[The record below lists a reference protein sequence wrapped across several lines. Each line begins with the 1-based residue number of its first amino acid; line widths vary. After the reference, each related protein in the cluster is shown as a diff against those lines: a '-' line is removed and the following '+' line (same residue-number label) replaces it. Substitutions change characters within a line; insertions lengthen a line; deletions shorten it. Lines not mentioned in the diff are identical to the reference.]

1 MARRRGVNP
10 GPHWWHVSAYADYD
24 LETAGRLGLTR
35 VFVAR
40 PHARPGLADHQV
52 ADLGQLAAL
61 VEQALG
67 PPR

>member
-40 PHARPGLADHQV
+40 PHARPGQADHQV
-52 ADLGQLAAL
+52 PDLGQLAGL
-61 VEQALG
+61 VEQGLG
-67 PPR
+67 APR